1 MAAGTDL
8 SECSAYRDYSA
19 TTPDQTPW
27 RISFAVIIVL
37 HLGALAAALILGA
50 RTTPDIAAPPAAF
63 LIDMT
68 PSSPRSNQGA
78 PPSTAQNDSPE
89 EVEVETA
96 PEPEQEP
103 ETAPEPPIEP
113 TPLIEETTEQTESED
128 QEPVQS
134 EPEPAEATAAAPAQ
148 TSAGF
153 EAPPSPIAA
162 APEIGAAE
170 EARQNTVR
178 NWQSDVLAHL
188 ARRKR
193 YPRAARRA
201 GEEGVAV
208 INLTMNRSGY
218 VVDYAL
224 IESSGS
230 ARLDAEATAL
240 IERAQPFPPP
250 PPEVAGNTITLV
262 VPIDFALR

>member
-1 MAAGTDL
+1 MAAETDL
-8 SECSAYRDYSA
+8 SESSAHSDYAA
-19 TTPDQTPW
+19 TTHDGTPW
-27 RISFAVIIVL
+27 RISFAVILAL
-37 HLGALAAALILGA
+37 HVGPLAAALILGA
-50 RTTPDIAAPPAAF
+50 RTTPDMGAPPAAF

-68 PSSPRSNQGA
+68 PSSPRINQGA
-78 PPSTAQNDSPE
+78 PPSTAQNDSLE
-89 EVEVETA
+89 EVEVETD

-113 TPLIEETTEQTESED
+113 TPLIEETAEQTESED

-134 EPEPAEATAAAPAQ
+134 EPEPAEASAAAPAQ
-148 TSAGF
+148 ASTGF

-170 EARQNTVR
+170 EVRHNAVR

-188 ARRKR
+188 AHRKR

-201 GEEGVAV
+201 EEEGVAV
-208 INLTMNRSGY
+208 INLTMNRNGY
-218 VVDYAL
+218 VIDYAL
-224 IESSGS
+224 VESSGS
-230 ARLDAEATAL
+230 ATLDAEATSL

-250 PPEVAGNTITLV
+250 PPEVEGDTITLV
-262 VPIDFALR
+262 VPIDFSLR